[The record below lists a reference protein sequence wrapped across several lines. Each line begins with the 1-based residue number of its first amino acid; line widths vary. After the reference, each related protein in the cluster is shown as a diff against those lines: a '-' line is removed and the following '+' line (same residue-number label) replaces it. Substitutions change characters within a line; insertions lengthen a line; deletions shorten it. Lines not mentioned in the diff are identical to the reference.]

1 MTKSPVWGV
10 MDVLQWKLVPEKWEG
25 GVGYIQKFKDSWV
38 IHNRLTIKFA
48 AAEFKLP
55 TELLAGVCWIEVGGD
70 PNFIDNV
77 AFEVRAF
84 DWSGPEYV
92 DRYLTLTSPPE
103 KTSFGFVS
111 MQLRTAAKT
120 LGLDATKMKDSD
132 LRRLAACL
140 EKDSYNISLVARHLR
155 ELADYDNLPS
165 QLSMDDIRVVGARYN
180 RGIIPMLAEIKRNT
194 SYGDFIVKHWQR
206 FNKLVSY

>member
-10 MDVLQWKLVPEKWEG
+10 MDVLQWKLVPEKWGG

-38 IHNRLTIKFA
+38 IHNRQTIKFA

-55 TELLAGVCWIEVGGD
+55 AELLAGVCWIEVGGD
-70 PNFIDNV
+70 PNFIDSV

-120 LGLDATKMKDSD
+120 LGLDATKMKASD

-140 EKDSYNISLVARHLR
+140 EKDNYNINLVARHLR

-180 RGIIPMLAEIKRNT
+180 RGIIPTLAEIKRNT
-194 SYGDFIVKHWQR
+194 SYGNFIVKHWQR
-206 FNKLVSY
+206 FNKLVAY